1 MIDRLSTLLARRRH
15 PRSAVFSSYLDGD
28 LDARERRALETH
40 VRECPRCRRE
50 LASLAD
56 TVQALGSLDA
66 PTSPGLADSIIAA
79 LRAEDSRE
87 VAISKRVP
95 ESAGQPFLTVI
106 AGSGQPTIGER
117 IRRPWPEEARAA
129 LRWCLRRPQLR
140 LTLPITLVAGVVL
153 TLVNMGGMLMHG
165 RIDLSVCLMCAT
177 DFLVPFLA
185 LNLGLVMLL
194 RLPRRRRL

>member
-1 MIDRLSTLLARRRH
+1 
-15 PRSAVFSSYLDGD
+15 
-28 LDARERRALETH
+28 

-66 PTSPGLADSIIAA
+66 PPSPGLADSIIAA

-95 ESAGQPFLTVI
+95 ESAGQPLLTVI

-117 IRRPWPEEARAA
+117 IRCPWPEEARAA